1 MLFEQKKQHLWHSCC
16 PISLVISNMKFNC
29 KLSEQFWRIWCFPI
43 QSDRSCTWMPERRFK
58 DGRWVTWLALK
69 RLWRYYQVSTAV
81 STDNLWPNH
90 LRRMLLP
97 GVNVALQTRDSC
109 CIHTLPQHINMI
121 RQMKGTHLSWRGRQ
135 QAENERNEAKASRRL
150 REIGWET
157 ECESDG
163 WNWCTQTRENFRSST
178 FQGSPVTLYLTISLS
193 WCQRPTDLVICKL
206 YFERE
211 GGEASTKKKEEM
223 LDQGVISPYYH
234 RRSVR
239 CTLTAWFSMRANITF
254 SICVRV
260 ALAVVWLMRFL
271 LAR

>member
-1 MLFEQKKQHLWHSCC
+1 
-16 PISLVISNMKFNC
+16 MKFNR

-58 DGRWVTWLALK
+58 DGRRVTWLALK

-90 LRRMLLP
+90 LRQMLLP

-150 REIGWET
+150 REIGKRDKSARVTDET
-157 ECESDG
+157 DVHKPEKTSDQAHFKAVLSLFT
-163 WNWCTQTRENFRSST
+163 WRSRFLDAKDQLILWFVS
-178 FQGSPVTLYLTISLS
+178 YILS
-193 WCQRPTDLVICKL
+193 GKE
-206 YFERE
+206 ERHQPKR
-211 GGEASTKKKEEM
+211 KKK
-223 LDQGVISPYYH
+223 
-234 RRSVR
+234 
-239 CTLTAWFSMRANITF
+239 C
-254 SICVRV
+254 
-260 ALAVVWLMRFL
+260 
-271 LAR
+271 

>member
-16 PISLVISNMKFNC
+16 PISLVISNMKFNR

-58 DGRWVTWLALK
+58 DGCRVTWLALK

-150 REIGWET
+150 REIGKRDRVREWRMKLMYT
-157 ECESDG
+157 NQRKLQIKHISRQSCHSLPDDLAFLMPKT
-163 WNWCTQTRENFRSST
+163 NWSC
-178 FQGSPVTLYLTISLS
+178 
-193 WCQRPTDLVICKL
+193 DL
-206 YFERE
+206 
-211 GGEASTKKKEEM
+211 
-223 LDQGVISPYYH
+223 
-234 RRSVR
+234 
-239 CTLTAWFSMRANITF
+239 
-254 SICVRV
+254 
-260 ALAVVWLMRFL
+260 
-271 LAR
+271 